1 MKFSVLHFAAIV
13 ATTNAVRLKCSGLPC
28 VSPSLFHAIFSH
40 SNRPLPPPQTQTRN
54 LRPTVECTLY
64 STHGFTPP
72 DAEEVPEQ
80 YLCTDSDEYSIR
92 MDNAQAMMDGSF
104 PSGHKKLRIP
114 KDAISMDDTVEMNQF
129 IAVEHGS
136 ERRQLTKTGTYSV
149 LVVRVVDGSGNSVK
163 SAAQLYDDVFNDENN
178 LVGQS
183 PLSHSLL
190 KPCM

>member
-1 MKFSVLHFAAIV
+1 M
-13 ATTNAVRLKCSGLPC
+13 
-28 VSPSLFHAIFSH
+28 
-40 SNRPLPPPQTQTRN
+40 QTRN
-54 LRPTVECTLY
+54 VFRPTVECTLY
-64 STHGFTPP
+64 SAHGFTPP
-72 DAEEVPEQ
+72 DAEEVPDQ

-92 MDNAQAMMDGSF
+92 MDNAQAMMDDSF
-104 PSGHKKLRIP
+104 PSGHTKLRIP

-136 ERRQLTKTGTYSV
+136 ERRQMTKTGTYSV

-163 SAAQLYDDVFNDENN
+163 SAAQLSDDVFNDDNN